1 MFHYTQFEEGKSNLQ
16 AMEVVCLMTLRLIR
30 KEEYDSFC
38 HEARNALV
46 CMKYVEKRLEQLVDN
61 LYKNES
67 ADADDFLSCLKVL
80 KNETQR
86 IVFAVEGSS
95 KIWNDVATSLI
106 EREKTRVADRKPM
119 GG

>member
-1 MFHYTQFEEGKSNLQ
+1 MPI
-16 AMEVVCLMTLRLIR
+16 RLVR

-46 CMKYVEKRLEQLVDN
+46 CMKYVERKLEQLVDN

-67 ADADDFLSCLKVL
+67 SDADDFLACLEVL
-80 KNETQR
+80 RRETKR

-95 KIWNDVATSLI
+95 RIWNEVAISLSEK
-106 EREKTRVADRKPM
+106 ERGRVADRKPM
-119 GG
+119 DG